1 MEKGFMWGYQSPRR
15 YKKSMVAVGEV
26 EAQGLE
32 QVGVGIRIGDDGGLR
47 TTMGFMPEWKL
58 LGDGRVLIG
67 VRDGDS

>member
-1 MEKGFMWGYQSPRR
+1 
-15 YKKSMVAVGEV
+15 MVAVGEV

-32 QVGVGIRIGDDGGLR
+32 QVGVGIRIGDDGGLQ

-67 VRDGDS
+67 VRDEDS